1 MRKLTVLLLSVM
13 VIMALFVSCTV
24 EVNEDT
30 GDTVTLRFTTDEAE
44 GMRSLTASKQ
54 TFNASLY
61 TWKYTATKCD
71 SASPSS
77 GAQDDEVIVG
87 TNGALTEKVGPFS
100 IGEWNFTLS
109 AYSKETTPQLVYK
122 GTANNVII
130 TNSGNGAQ
138 SVPITVEPVKTSDGK
153 GTLKIENTITFTA
166 NGTYTA
172 NKCKVTSVVSGGK
185 SDADYVDIG
194 TGRKIEGLA
203 SGVYKVEV
211 AYKNSEGDDT
221 DTVYDYATNFI
232 YVNVWNG
239 LTTTVSGDLD
249 EAKKYTQFNA
259 TENVDGSYA
268 QSCTIANS
276 TEEQTFTFSYSPSAI
291 ANLDSTSTTIKG
303 SFVFDNNDNP
313 GSLTL
318 VVYGKETFSKESV
331 KSKFS
336 AGLED
341 GAVTAEAGF
350 DIIVVGA
357 DLNRDS
363 TPITVTTYI
372 GKNLNV
378 ETMKLQRIQ
387 SLEYAAK
394 CENVSEE
401 SQLAAD
407 NFYYEASTGK
417 LVFKTIEFNPFVVTY
432 TE

>member
-71 SASPSS
+71 SASPST
-77 GAQDDEVIVG
+77 GAQDNEVIVG
-87 TNGALTEKVGPFS
+87 TNGALTEEVGPFS

-109 AYSKETTPQLVYK
+109 AYSKETTPPLVYK

-153 GTLKIENTITFTA
+153 GTLDITNTIQFKVGDTPF
-166 NGTYTA
+166 TA
-172 NKCKVTSVVSGGK
+172 NKCKVTSVVSGGT
-185 SDADYVDIG
+185 SDAVYKDIATSDY
-194 TGRKIEGLA
+194 TNLL

-211 AYKNSEGDDT
+211 AYKNSEGDDDT
-221 DTVYDYATNFI
+221 DYTYATNYI

-249 EAKKYTQFNA
+249 EATKYTQFNA

-341 GAVTAEAGF
+341 GAVIVEAGF

-357 DLNRDS
+357 DLNSDS

-372 GKNLNV
+372 GKNLSVDN
-378 ETMKLQRIQ
+378 MKLQRIQ
-387 SLEYAAK
+387 PLGYAAK
-394 CENVSEE
+394 CESVSEE
-401 SQLAAD
+401 SQLD
-407 NFYYEASTGK
+407 DDKFYYEASTGK

-432 TE
+432 AE